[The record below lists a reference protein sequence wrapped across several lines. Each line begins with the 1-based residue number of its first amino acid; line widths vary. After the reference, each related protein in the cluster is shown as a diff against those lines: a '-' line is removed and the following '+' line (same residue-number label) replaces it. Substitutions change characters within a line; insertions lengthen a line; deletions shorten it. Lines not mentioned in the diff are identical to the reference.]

1 MRRSDDAKPM
11 RKIRV
16 IIHGKKECKLLACPE
31 HHPQRVLTED
41 DPEAAALKAEQ
52 ERIKRQQRDLQ
63 RKKQQML
70 IKKATQRLQTLEEN
84 PQSKS
89 CETTSSPRGASDP

>member
-16 IIHGKKECKLLACPE
+16 IIKGKKECKLLACPE

-70 IKKATQRLQTLEEN
+70 IRKATQKLQTLEEK
-84 PQSKS
+84 QESKS
-89 CETTSSPRGASDP
+89 LKESSSPKDASNP